1 MTKAEYLELASQEW
15 ETINALQSETS
26 FYEYE
31 KTFDLIWTN
40 LGQRVL
46 ERSISEPIKDR
57 RKKKSSKAVTGT

>member
-1 MTKAEYLELASQEW
+1 MTKVEYLELASQEW
-15 ETINALQSETS
+15 EKINALQSETS

-57 RKKKSSKAVTGT
+57 RKKKSSKAVTGA